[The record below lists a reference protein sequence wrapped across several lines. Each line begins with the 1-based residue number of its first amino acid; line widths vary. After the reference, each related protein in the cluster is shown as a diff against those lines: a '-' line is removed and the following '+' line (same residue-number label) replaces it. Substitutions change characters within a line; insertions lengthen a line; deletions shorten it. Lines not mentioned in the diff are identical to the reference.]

1 MLMESLTKSVYR
13 FMSRLKNFT
22 AVEEAMLYYL
32 RRSITLR
39 PRELGAAVKDLLD
52 QIKHLE
58 KNRFQT
64 RAFAYLDVISWLE
77 AKLSGKSMGEVI
89 HEKYLAS
96 KHR

>member
-1 MLMESLTKSVYR
+1 
-13 FMSRLKNFT
+13 
-22 AVEEAMLYYL
+22 
-32 RRSITLR
+32 
-39 PRELGAAVKDLLD
+39 LD

-89 HEKYLAS
+89 REKYLAS